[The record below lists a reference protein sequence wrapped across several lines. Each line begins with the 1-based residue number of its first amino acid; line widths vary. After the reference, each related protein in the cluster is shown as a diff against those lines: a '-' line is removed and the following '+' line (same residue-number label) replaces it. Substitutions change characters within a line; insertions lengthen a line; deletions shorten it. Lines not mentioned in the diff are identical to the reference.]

1 MKTTATQ
8 RRKRRVFS
16 AQEKGKAVLS
26 LWSERRTVA
35 EVCQEMSV
43 SNPQLSKWQHLAM
56 EGILSAL
63 ESKHDHVRQPALN
76 RRLEVLMEKKMNL
89 LHGPK
94 NRLEERLENIQKEKL
109 QKQE

>member
-1 MKTTATQ
+1 MKATSSK

-16 AQEKGKAVLS
+16 AEEKGKAVLS
-26 LWSERRTVA
+26 LWSERRTVT

-43 SNPQLSKWQHLAM
+43 SNAQLSKWQHLAM
-56 EGILSAL
+56 EGVLSAL
-63 ESKHDHVRQPALN
+63 ESKHDQAKQPALN
-76 RRLEVLMEKKMNL
+76 SRVEALMEKKMIL

>member
-1 MKTTATQ
+1 MKATQKQ

-16 AQEKGKAVLS
+16 AEEKGKAVLS
-26 LWSERRTVA
+26 LWSERRTA
-35 EVCQEMSV
+35 TEVCNEMSV
-43 SNPQLSKWQHLAM
+43 SSAQLCKWQHLAM

-63 ESKHDHVRQPALN
+63 ESKQDQAKQPALN
-76 RRLEVLMEKKMNL
+76 SRVEALMEKKITL

-94 NRLEERLENIQKEKL
+94 NRLEERLESIQKEKL